1 MKFFL
6 AMLSM
11 VSSWMN
17 AVGGTILI
25 LMMLLTSTDVI
36 LRFFGRPITGT
47 YELIAL
53 AGAMVVAFAIP
64 QTTRDN
70 ANVAVDFFVEGRS
83 KSVRNI
89 MFVITKIMGVT
100 LFLILAWYLFE
111 KANVLLKDGFV
122 TSTLKFPFYPVA
134 YGLSICCLV
143 ESVILL
149 GEIIR
154 RFYQEAEHE

>member
-1 MKFFL
+1 
-6 AMLSM
+6 
-11 VSSWMN
+11 
-17 AVGGTILI
+17 
-25 LMMLLTSTDVI
+25 
-36 LRFFGRPITGT
+36 
-47 YELIAL
+47 
-53 AGAMVVAFAIP
+53 
-64 QTTRDN
+64 
-70 ANVAVDFFVEGRS
+70 
-83 KSVRNI
+83 
-89 MFVITKIMGVT
+89 MGVT